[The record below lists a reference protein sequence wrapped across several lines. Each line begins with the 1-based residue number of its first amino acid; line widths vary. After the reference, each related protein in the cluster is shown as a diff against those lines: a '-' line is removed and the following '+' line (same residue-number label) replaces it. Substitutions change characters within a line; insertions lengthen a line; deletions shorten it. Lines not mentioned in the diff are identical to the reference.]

1 MAAESASLVPDR
13 ATIRP
18 TGATKAVKRVGLTAR
33 ASSTPP
39 WIEKPARA
47 SWERL
52 GDVASPNPVRWQ
64 HGPVNDDL
72 LELISID
79 PTICHGQPC
88 IKGTRIMVT
97 IVLDALAAGLDTAE
111 ILRHYPT
118 LTSDGVRAAAAYG
131 AWLAKQEIRTLTP
144 AP

>member
-1 MAAESASLVPDR
+1 M
-13 ATIRP
+13 
-18 TGATKAVKRVGLTAR
+18 
-33 ASSTPP
+33 
-39 WIEKPARA
+39 
-47 SWERL
+47 
-52 GDVASPNPVRWQ
+52 
-64 HGPVNDDL
+64 NDDL

-79 PTICHGQPC
+79 PAVCHGQPC

-118 LTSDGVRAAAAYG
+118 LTSAGVRASAAYG

-144 AP
+144 TP

>member
-1 MAAESASLVPDR
+1 ME
-13 ATIRP
+13 
-18 TGATKAVKRVGLTAR
+18 
-33 ASSTPP
+33 
-39 WIEKPARA
+39 
-47 SWERL
+47 
-52 GDVASPNPVRWQ
+52 
-64 HGPVNDDL
+64 PVNDDL

-118 LTSDGVRAAAAYG
+118 LTRDSVRAAAAYG

-144 AP
+144 TP

>member
-1 MAAESASLVPDR
+1 M
-13 ATIRP
+13 
-18 TGATKAVKRVGLTAR
+18 
-33 ASSTPP
+33 
-39 WIEKPARA
+39 
-47 SWERL
+47 
-52 GDVASPNPVRWQ
+52 
-64 HGPVNDDL
+64 NDDL

-79 PTICHGQPC
+79 PMICHGQPC

-118 LTSDGVRAAAAYG
+118 LTGDGVRAAAAYG

-144 AP
+144 TR